1 MPNPIRLLTKLG
13 EVLEKPLAEIAP
25 GLFQWA
31 DGTVSS
37 AGRRAKELDAL
48 AAKQAAPTP
57 AAAPQPVQGLL
68 DLPVAEGYPAD
79 SASIVGYHYGKTG
92 GLPELSGRMYG
103 TGSPG
108 RESERLKGYGDP
120 RIRSRVYFY
129 GQDPSG
135 LIPRAEPVVYGGHVY
150 QAKPVSGLFVPG
162 VSDQSIIRASRPG
175 GVFDPNAF
183 ESNVIDAGY
192 AGYFTPTTNQAVVF
206 KDRVPV
212 QYLGTRQEL
221 ADQIKK

>member
-13 EVLEKPLAEIAP
+13 EVLEKPLAEISP

-37 AGRRAKELDAL
+37 ASRRAKELDA
-48 AAKQAAPTP
+48 AAVPKPAVPEQA
-57 AAAPQPVQGLL
+57 PVQGLL
-68 DLPVAEGYPAD
+68 DVPVAEGYPAD
-79 SASIVGYHYGKTG
+79 SASLVGYHYGKTG
-92 GLPELSGRMYG
+92 DLPELSGRMYG

-108 RESERLKGYGDP
+108 REQERLKGLTDP

-150 QAKPVSGLFVPG
+150 QAKPLSGLFVPG
-162 VSDQSIIRASRPG
+162 MSDQSIIKASRPG
-175 GVFDPNAF
+175 GIFDPNAF

-192 AGYFTPTTNQAVVF
+192 SGYFTPTTNQAVVF

-221 ADQIKK
+221 ADRIKK